1 VARVRAFAPKSGQ
14 NMANVNKVHTPGQ
27 VETGQAPDADGEEM
41 ISVPKSVMTD
51 VLHRLNAVEA
61 RAASP
66 ADRVAAHSALP
77 DQSEVDP
84 AKIER
89 AVLTKQ
95 GWVIPLANPV
105 NAGKV

>member
-1 VARVRAFAPKSGQ
+1 
-14 NMANVNKVHTPGQ
+14 MANVSKVQTPGQ
-27 VETGQAPDADGEEM
+27 VDQPAPESAPDTDEQVTISKADLA
-41 ISVPKSVMTD
+41 SVM
-51 VLHRLNAVEA
+51 HRLNAVEA
-61 RAASP
+61 RAAPP
-66 ADRVAAHSALP
+66 ADRVAAHAALP

-95 GWVIPLANPV
+95 GWVIPLAKPV